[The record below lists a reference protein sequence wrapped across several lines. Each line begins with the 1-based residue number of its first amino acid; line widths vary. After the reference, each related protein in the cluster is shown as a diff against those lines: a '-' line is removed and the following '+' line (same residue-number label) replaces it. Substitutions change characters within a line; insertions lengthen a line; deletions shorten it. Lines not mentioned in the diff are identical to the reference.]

1 MWVSIFVAKNKDEAD
16 RVMNRLDDAGFV
28 NRLRPCAG
36 GIVPREQIEVQVLE
50 TDAPDAQQFCY

>member
-1 MWVSIFVAKNKDEAD
+1 MWVSIFVAKDKDEAD

-28 NRLRPCAG
+28 NRICPCAG
-36 GIVPREQIEVQVLE
+36 GVVPREQIEVQVLE